1 MILYINACVRR
12 ESRTKLLA
20 DHLLGL
26 IGGKAGE
33 EVQELRLEEIR
44 FPVADQAFL
53 NRRDALISA
62 GRFDDPL
69 FAPARQFAAA
79 DTILI
84 AAPFWDLSF
93 PSMLK
98 QYFGQINVTGITFE
112 YRNDIPHGLCKAQ
125 RLYYVTTAGGE
136 FFPEE
141 YGFGYVKALAQ
152 NFYGIPEVELIK
164 AKRLDLE
171 GESVE
176 EIMAECEREIVKRYK
191 ELRENTQVKP
201 KPITLK
207 KTQ

>member
-93 PSMLK
+93 PSMLN

-125 RLYYVTTAGGE
+125 RLYYVTTAGGPI
-136 FFPEE
+136 FNEE
-141 YGFGYVKALAQ
+141 YGFGYVKGLAQ
-152 NFYGIPEVELIK
+152 NFYGIRDVKGFRAEN
-164 AKRLDLE
+164 LDIMGADVKEILE
-171 GESVE
+171 KTMKEME
-176 EIMAECEREIVKRYK
+176 EAETKG
-191 ELRENTQVKP
+191 
-201 KPITLK
+201 
-207 KTQ
+207 